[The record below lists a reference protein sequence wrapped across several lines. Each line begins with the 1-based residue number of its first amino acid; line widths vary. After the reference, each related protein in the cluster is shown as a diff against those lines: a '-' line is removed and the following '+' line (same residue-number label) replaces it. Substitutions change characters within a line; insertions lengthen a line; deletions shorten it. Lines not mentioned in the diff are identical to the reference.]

1 MIANPNFQQ
10 ERLEPCILK
19 PAAPFATRLTKALG
33 EQSEARKGVASD
45 LERCQASDRQHAD
58 TLRRLET
65 RLEALAASS
74 VQMAE
79 GVAEAKVFAREA
91 AEKAQVQAK
100 ELLEQRATELKDQ
113 AERRAAE
120 AAAKF
125 QALQAAD
132 SEREQRLQELAK
144 AGAEAAA
151 ARKGLLAEVEK
162 CQSIDR
168 QLQDE
173 LRRVDARL
181 EKVSAVAV
189 QSSEGLA
196 EVNAFA
202 REATDRTAI
211 LSKEQLELRSAE
223 LKELFERRATET
235 STKLEVLRAADAERS
250 QALDRL
256 SKVCA
261 EQSEARK
268 GIVADVE
275 RCQSSDRQL
284 EDALKRVDAKV
295 ESAASVAAQCTE
307 GVAEVRVFAREAV
320 DKASTQSKELLELR
334 SAELKAHMT
343 RLHEELS
350 KQTSKE
356 LQSQSHSL
364 AELSRRAEQR
374 AEALQEL
381 IERRCSDNASKVEVS
396 ALASQSHEGL
406 AEMKAFA
413 RDVADKAAAQSREQ
427 LEQRTGELKELVE
440 LRSSESNSRMEA
452 AKAADAEQNAR
463 AEQLARDLV
472 DLRRGLMSEIEK
484 CLAADRQLEDALKRS
499 SQEVARCGEGLGEV
513 RSFAREAAEKASTQL
528 KEVLELRSGEL
539 KELFEK
545 RAGEGDAKV
554 EALRAQQRELREQLG
569 EVGRNCDDLAEA
581 RRGLL
586 VDVEEART
594 FDRRQEDALQRL
606 AARVDRLGASSAE
619 MSQGIAEVRLY
630 VRESAE
636 SVVAQTKA
644 RQDASTEDAKATFEE
659 LRTQLQASMAVCRN
673 EAGERETRLAARLSF
688 ATQEAQELRGGLE
701 EHSRR
706 QEILGAELRQIL
718 EDRVAKVNGD
728 IQEQKDM
735 LQSAKDGL
743 RKYIGDAL
751 RKSEQKLQALTAQ
764 PRVLGLVMDQMEGLV
779 RGVTKRELETFQRE
793 AIDGLEWKL
802 ERCVQWLH
810 GANVKLGL
818 NPQGTLFST
827 DRFRDMLFDDTE
839 PLTGRV
845 EPVTSARGRSHTARV
860 RVPSTGKS
868 ARSPG

>member
-1 MIANPNFQQ
+1 M
-10 ERLEPCILK
+10 
-19 PAAPFATRLTKALG
+19 
-33 EQSEARKGVASD
+33 
-45 LERCQASDRQHAD
+45 
-58 TLRRLET
+58 
-65 RLEALAASS
+65 
-74 VQMAE
+74 
-79 GVAEAKVFAREA
+79 
-91 AEKAQVQAK
+91 EK
-100 ELLEQRATELKDQ
+100 
-113 AERRAAE
+113 
-120 AAAKF
+120 
-125 QALQAAD
+125 
-132 SEREQRLQELAK
+132 
-144 AGAEAAA
+144 
-151 ARKGLLAEVEK
+151 
-162 CQSIDR
+162 
-168 QLQDE
+168 
-173 LRRVDARL
+173 
-181 EKVSAVAV
+181 
-189 QSSEGLA
+189 
-196 EVNAFA
+196 
-202 REATDRTAI
+202 
-211 LSKEQLELRSAE
+211 
-223 LKELFERRATET
+223 
-235 STKLEVLRAADAERS
+235 
-250 QALDRL
+250 
-256 SKVCA
+256 
-261 EQSEARK
+261 
-268 GIVADVE
+268 
-275 RCQSSDRQL
+275 
-284 EDALKRVDAKV
+284 
-295 ESAASVAAQCTE
+295 
-307 GVAEVRVFAREAV
+307 
-320 DKASTQSKELLELR
+320 
-334 SAELKAHMT
+334 
-343 RLHEELS
+343 
-350 KQTSKE
+350 
-356 LQSQSHSL
+356 
-364 AELSRRAEQR
+364 
-374 AEALQEL
+374 
-381 IERRCSDNASKVEVS
+381 VS

-427 LEQRTGELKELVE
+427 LEQRAGELKELVE
-440 LRSSESNSRMEA
+440 QRSSESNSRMEA

-463 AEQLARDLV
+463 VEQLARDLV

-528 KEVLELRSGEL
+528 KEVLELRAGEL

-586 VDVEEART
+586 ADVEEART
-594 FDRRQEDALQRL
+594 FDRRQDDALQRL
-606 AARVDRLGASSAE
+606 VARVDRLGASSAE
-619 MSQGIAEVRLY
+619 MSQGIAEVRLF

-644 RQDASTEDAKATFEE
+644 RQDASAEDAKATFEE

-688 ATQEAQELRGGLE
+688 ATQEAQELRGNLE

-706 QEILGAELRQIL
+706 QEILGAELRQNL
-718 EDRVAKVNGD
+718 EERVAKVNCD

-827 DRFRDMLFDDTE
+827 DRFRDMLFDDAE
-839 PLTGRV
+839 PLTARV